1 MDDAALRAALDGGR
15 LAHAVLDV
23 FEQEPLPEASWQWA
37 HPAVTVLPHISAPT
51 DRATASA
58 IVAGNIRRWRASG
71 ELPQAVDAARGY

>member
-1 MDDAALRAALDGGR
+1 
-15 LAHAVLDV
+15 
-23 FEQEPLPEASWQWA
+23 
-37 HPAVTVLPHISAPT
+37 VTVLPHISAPT